1 MKFDAIY
8 QKDIIGI
15 DTTLCVEGFE
25 EFKRCASMNQKSLKK
40 KLPEKQPIVLDLNAS
55 TEEDQNF
62 KDPEKDEP
70 PKEDPNNDDRVEEHT
85 HDKDTTIEDPVQENA
100 IENDVAMEDPEQRHA
115 TDHDPDENREDQ

>member
-1 MKFDAIY
+1 MKVNKLLDE
-8 QKDIIGI
+8 IG
-15 DTTLCVEGFE
+15 
-25 EFKRCASMNQKSLKK
+25 SLKK